1 MALNVGVNSYIS
13 RADADAFFADD
24 IRFATWALI
33 VGEMKDRLLVTASRN
48 INLLVVADCKLPL
61 TTISTELQQATAELA
76 IEYSI
81 TPAMATQA
89 NTGSNL
95 KRARAGSA
103 EAEFFRPTNG
113 SRFPSNVMN
122 FLRAGDCLGG
132 AAFTAPESFGTD
144 EQSGF
149 DAPDEFDRNRG
160 LG

>member
-1 MALNVGVNSYIS
+1 MALNVGVNSYSS
-13 RADADAFFADD
+13 RVDADTFFADD

-33 VGEMKDRLLVTASRN
+33 ADDMKDRLLVTASRN
-48 INLLVVADCKLPL
+48 INLLVAAACKLPL
-61 TTISTELQQATAELA
+61 ATISDELRQATAELA

-81 TPAMATQA
+81 NPATATQA
-89 NTGSNL
+89 STGSNL
-95 KRARAGSA
+95 KRARAGTA
-103 EAEFFRPTNG
+103 EAEFFRPTTG

-132 AAFTAPESFGTD
+132 ASFTAPESFGTD

-149 DAPDEFDRNRG
+149 DDPEQYDRNRG